1 MPIRIAIA
9 DDHAIVLH
17 GLKRL
22 LDGESAFEVVQCCT
36 TGREA
41 ILIARSG
48 AVDVLLL
55 DVKMPGMS
63 GIDVLRVLSTSP
75 PPCAI
80 VLLTAAVSDGDAI
93 EGLRLGARGIV
104 LKESS
109 PDTLLECV
117 MCVSRGEQWIDR
129 EMRARVVDAPARR
142 DASAVDA
149 RRALTVRETEIVRMI
164 SQGLRN
170 KVIAERLSISE
181 GTVKIHLHNVYD
193 KLGLDGRLELML
205 HAQKQGLV

>member
-1 MPIRIAIA
+1 
-9 DDHAIVLH
+9 
-17 GLKRL
+17 
-22 LDGESAFEVVQCCT
+22 
-36 TGREA
+36 
-41 ILIARSG
+41 
-48 AVDVLLL
+48 
-55 DVKMPGMS
+55 
-63 GIDVLRVLSTSP
+63 
-75 PPCAI
+75 
-80 VLLTAAVSDGDAI
+80 
-93 EGLRLGARGIV
+93 
-104 LKESS
+104 
-109 PDTLLECV
+109 

-164 SQGLRN
+164 TQGLRN